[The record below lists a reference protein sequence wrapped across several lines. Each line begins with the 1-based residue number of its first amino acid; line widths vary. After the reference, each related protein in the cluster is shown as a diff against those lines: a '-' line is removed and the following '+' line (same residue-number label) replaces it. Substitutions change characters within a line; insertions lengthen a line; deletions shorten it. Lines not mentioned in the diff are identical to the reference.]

1 MLHEQVRI
9 LRKERGMSLRQLAEA
24 AGVSAGLLSQIERGN
39 TDPSLSTIRKLATVF
54 GADLSTL
61 FAEEAPPAVHVSR
74 PNKRPKLSGAEGH
87 MTYERLT
94 PGRTDLEVLHG
105 KIAPGECTSEE
116 GWCHPSTECAVV
128 VVGAMTAE
136 IAGVRYDLAIG
147 ESVTFDSRLPH
158 RYLNDSG
165 APAEF
170 LLSVTPPNP

>member
-1 MLHEQVRI
+1 
-9 LRKERGMSLRQLAEA
+9 MSLRQLADA

-61 FAEEAPPAVHVSR
+61 FAEGAPPAVHVSS
-74 PNKRPKLSGAEGH
+74 PGKRPKLSGADGDIA
-87 MTYERLT
+87 YERLT

-105 KIAPGECTSEE
+105 RMEPGESTSDEP
-116 GWCHPSTECAVV
+116 WCHPSTECAVV
-128 VVGAMTAE
+128 VVGSMTAE
-136 IAGVRYDLAIG
+136 IGGVRYELVIG

-158 RYLNDSG
+158 RYFNDSG